1 MHLQPGP
8 FDQHV
13 VVLVRTSTGSD
24 HPDAFTHLGLGHV
37 VGSSGGLD
45 EVVEE
50 VDELGDL
57 FGLEPDEIEGST
69 GEIGRE
75 GTSAEKRVMSCVT
88 PFERDGRRLP
98 GRPDVCI

>member
-1 MHLQPGP
+1 
-8 FDQHV
+8 
-13 VVLVRTSTGSD
+13 
-24 HPDAFTHLGLGHV
+24 V

-57 FGLEPDEIEGST
+57 FGLEPDEIEGPT

-75 GTSAEKRVMSCVT
+75 GTSTEERVMSCVT
-88 PFERDGRRLP
+88 PFEGDGRRLP